1 MHLRILIFVLL
12 CLCVPATMAQGLR
25 FGDLG
30 FFSIDKPFPEKEQ
43 PPFIPVFQFDGQN
56 MFVGSRSVRLGGIKA
71 GVRHRDTGI
80 SAGLG
85 FYAFTNRLIT
95 KNAEVPNYGALTTV
109 ESDFGL
115 MNLFVEP
122 RIFSNKRFLVS
133 VPVSVGYGN
142 IEQYYTSILGTLRP
156 YRKLTLTSF
165 AVKLNGEFNLFY
177 WLGAGVGIGYHHF
190 GTSDKRVQSDY
201 SGFVYDIKLKI
212 DIIDI
217 YKTVSHHL
225 NK

>member
-1 MHLRILIFVLL
+1 MRLTILCFVLL
-12 CLCVPATMAQGLR
+12 NLSFATALAQGLR

-30 FFSIDKPFPEKEQ
+30 FFSIDKPFPEKE
-43 PPFIPVFQFDGQN
+43 PPAFIPVFQFDGQN

-95 KNAEVPNYGALTTV
+95 ENADIPNYGSLTTV

-115 MNLFVEP
+115 MNIFVEP

-133 VPVSVGYGN
+133 VPVSLGYGN

-156 YRKLTLTSF
+156 YRDLTLTSF
-165 AVKLNGEFNLFY
+165 AIQVNGEFHLFY

-190 GTSDKRVQSDY
+190 GTSDKRVQNDY

>member
-1 MHLRILIFVLL
+1 MRLTILIFVLF
-12 CLCVPATMAQGLR
+12 CLCSPANMAQGLR

-43 PPFIPVFQFDGQN
+43 PSFIPVFQFDGQN

-95 KNAEVPNYGALTTV
+95 KNAEVPNYGPLTTV